1 MKDRVGCAFIWN
13 GLRVPRVPLG
23 NVIVAGINFEGM
35 FG

>member
-13 GLRVPRVPLG
+13 GLRVPLG
-23 NVIVAGINFEGM
+23 NVIVAGIHFEGM